1 MLRRLL
7 ASLRFAWPL
16 GACLLLGACT
26 KTASQQQAQLSV
38 SEYEI
43 AADLWSRQRVPRD
56 ALEHALK
63 ATELDPNNSD
73 AAHLVSLIY
82 LEFCQNSQIGEC
94 RLAESEKYARLALK
108 ADPESLAV
116 QNTLAV
122 ILVHQRRFDEA
133 ISLLKPLTANILYP
147 TPEIAWGN
155 LGWAYLEKEELPEAI
170 QALSRAVAAQ
180 PLFCVGNYRLGVAY
194 HQAGQLASAREALDR
209 ALETQAPGCSALQDA
224 LLERAEVEIAL
235 GALEPARADL
245 DRCLSLNKKNPTGQT
260 CAKLLPTL

>member
-1 MLRRLL
+1 MQRSCWHFLGTALPL
-7 ASLRFAWPL
+7 A
-16 GACLLLGACT
+16 ACLTLSACSSST
-26 KTASQQQAQLSV
+26 SQQQRQQAI
-38 SEYEI
+38 SEYDI
-43 AADLWSRQRVPRD
+43 AADLWARQRVPRD
-56 ALEHALK
+56 ALEHGLK
-63 ATELDPNNSD
+63 ATELDPDNSD

-94 RLAESEKYARLALK
+94 RLAESEKYARRALH

-133 ISLLKPLTANILYP
+133 ISLLLPLTANILYP

-155 LGWAYLEKEELPEAI
+155 LGWAYLEKDELPMAI
-170 QALSRAVAAQ
+170 TALSRAVAAQ

-194 HQAGQLASAREALDR
+194 HRSGQLASSRDALDR
-209 ALETQAPGCSALQDA
+209 ALETQAPGCAELQDA

-245 DRCLSLNKKNPTGQT
+245 ERCLSLNQKTSSGQT